1 VGESGLTT
9 LVLMFRGANPITLDA
24 KGRMAMPTRYRERI
38 AQRCEN
44 QMVITID
51 RDHCLLLYPL
61 PDWEEIEHKLMRL
74 PSLNR
79 TVREL
84 QRLMVGHAAEVEL
97 DGQGRILLPPD
108 LRQFASLTKDA
119 VLLGQ
124 GARFELWDEARWT
137 ERRDS
142 WLQSEHLTQ
151 NLPAEL
157 ESLAL

>member
-1 VGESGLTT
+1 
-9 LVLMFRGANPITLDA
+9 MFRGANPITLDA

-38 AQRCEN
+38 AERCQN
-44 QMVITID
+44 QLVVTID

-79 TVREL
+79 GAREL
-84 QRLMVGHAAEVEL
+84 QRLMVGNAADAEL
-97 DGQGRILLPPD
+97 DAHGRILLPPD
-108 LRQFASLTKDA
+108 LRQFAGLVRDA

-124 GARFELWDEARWT
+124 GTRFELWDEKRWT
-137 ERRDS
+137 ERRDA

-151 NLPAEL
+151 NLPPEL

>member
-1 VGESGLTT
+1 
-9 LVLMFRGANPITLDA
+9 
-24 KGRMAMPTRYRERI
+24 MAMPTRYRERI

>member
-1 VGESGLTT
+1 MGESGLTT